1 MTFTYRY
8 SGWDGSQDLLQLDHE
23 DLMAEL
29 SDYLLAQGDVQSA
42 LRMLMQRGS
51 RNNPMLGLQE
61 LLQRLR
67 NQRQKTLDQYNM
79 SSLVDDI
86 RQELEQIL
94 QTEREGINRRVEE
107 ARRRLAQANEET
119 HRDPSPDREGGVRP
133 DALSPDREAGV
144 QGLGEEVLDPEAAQR
159 LADFLQ
165 QLAEQK
171 LEFLDH
177 LPENMGNALNALAH
191 YDFLD
196 PEAKRQYDE
205 LMEKLRQQVSQSMFD
220 QLQQGLNDMGTPQ
233 NKSLS
238 EMLHDLN
245 DLLRQKLEGQ
255 DTAQGFQDFLQKW
268 QQQLGDNPPSSLED
282 MLEGLRQRMRQ
293 MQNVMESLSSHQ
305 RSELESLLDNMMADM
320 NLRQEMADLA
330 EAINQLMPQERGQRH
345 PFRGDENLDL
355 QQAMHLMEQL
365 GQMEEL
371 EKALRRAQY
380 GEGVEHLDPERLRKL
395 LGEEEAQSLEA
406 LKSIAKELEQAG
418 YIRRDGDRLELTARG
433 MRKIGQKALRDI
445 FDRLKQDRFGNHPME
460 RRGPGTE
467 RLDEAKRYE
476 YGDPFFLDLQRTV
489 LNAVERGGPGVPV
502 SLDSKDFEVFRAEHQ
517 TQSSTV
523 LMLDLSWSMA
533 RRGSFYAAKKVI
545 LALHNLIHTQFPRDN
560 IYIVGFSTYAREL
573 KAEQLP
579 YITWDQAE
587 PYTNMQQGLM
597 ISQKLLSRH
606 KAGTKQILMISDGE
620 PTAHIERGQIFLG
633 YPPSPRTITETL
645 REVRRCTREGIVINV
660 FMLDKSYYLKE
671 FVDQLTK
678 INRGRAFYTSPETLG
693 QYVMVDYL
701 TGKKRRIA

>member
-1 MTFTYRY
+1 MFSYKY

-42 LRMLMQRGS
+42 LRMMMQRGS
-51 RNNPMLGLQE
+51 RNNPLLGLQE

-67 NQRQKTLDQYNM
+67 NKRQKTLDQYNM
-79 SSLVDDI
+79 ASLVDDI
-86 RQELEQIL
+86 RQELDEIL
-94 QTEREGINRRVEE
+94 KTEREGINRRVEE
-107 ARRRLAQANEET
+107 AQQRVQQAQAEQ
-119 HRDPSPDREGGVRP
+119 DPS
-133 DALSPDREAGV
+133 
-144 QGLGEEVLDPEAAQR
+144 LDPEAAQR
-159 LADFLQ
+159 LADFLK

-171 LEFLDH
+171 LEFLGS
-177 LPENMGNALNALAH
+177 LPENMGNQLSALSN
-191 YDFLD
+191 YDFLE

-205 LMEKLRQQVSQSMFD
+205 LMEKLRQQVSESMFD
-220 QLQQGLNDMGTPQ
+220 QLQQGLNQMGPQ
-233 NKSLS
+233 QTESLS
-238 EMLHDLN
+238 DMLHDLN

-255 DTAQGFQDFLQKW
+255 DTSQGFQDFLQKW
-268 QQQLGDNPPSSLED
+268 QQQLGDNPPSSLEQ
-282 MLEGLRQRMRQ
+282 MLEGLRQRMQQ

-305 RSELESLLDNMMADM
+305 RSELENLLDNMMSNMD
-320 NLRQEMADLA
+320 LQQEMAQLA
-330 EAINQLMPQERGQRH
+330 EALSQLMPQERGQRH
-345 PFRGDENLDL
+345 SFRGDEDVDL
-355 QQAMHLMEQL
+355 IQAMQLMEQL

-380 GEGVEHLDPERLRKL
+380 GEGVEHLDPEKLREL

-406 LKSIAKELEQAG
+406 LKNITKELEQAG
-418 YIRRDGDRLELTARG
+418 YIRREGDRLELTARG

-445 FDRLKQDRFGNHPME
+445 FDRLKEDRFGNHQAE

-467 RLDEAKRYE
+467 RTDEAKHYE
-476 YGDPFFLDLQRTV
+476 YGDPFFLDIQRTL

-502 SLDSKDFEVFRAEHQ
+502 SLEAKDFEVFRTEHQ

-573 KAEQLP
+573 KPDQLP

-701 TGKKRRIA
+701 TGKRRRIA

>member
-1 MTFTYRY
+1 MFTYRY

-42 LRMLMQRGS
+42 LRMMMQKGS

-67 NQRQKTLDQYNM
+67 NKRQKTLDQYDM
-79 SSLVDDI
+79 SSMVDDI
-86 RQELEQIL
+86 RRELDEVL
-94 QTEREGINRRVEE
+94 KTEREGINSRVEE
-107 ARRRLAQANEET
+107 AQQRAQRAGGEE
-119 HRDPSPDREGGVRP
+119 PSPDREGGVP
-133 DALSPDREAGV
+133 QD
-144 QGLGEEVLDPEAAQR
+144 LDPEAAQR
-159 LADFLQ
+159 LADFLKH
-165 QLAEQK
+165 LAEQK
-171 LEFLDH
+171 LEFLDN
-177 LPENMGNALNALAH
+177 LPENMGNQLTALSD
-191 YDFLD
+191 YDFLE
-196 PEAKRQYDE
+196 PEAKRQFDE
-205 LMEKLRQQVSQSMFD
+205 LMEKLREQVSKSMFD
-220 QLQQGLNDMGTPQ
+220 QMQQGLDQMGPQ
-233 NKSLS
+233 QTDSLS
-238 EMLHDLN
+238 DMLHDLN
-245 DLLRQKLEGQ
+245 DLLKEKLGGQ
-255 DTAQGFQDFLQKW
+255 DTSQGFQDFLQKW
-268 QQQLGDNPPSSLED
+268 QEQLGSNPPSSLEE
-282 MLEGLRQRMRQ
+282 MLEGLRQRMQQ
-293 MQNVMESLSSHQ
+293 MNNVMESLSSHQ
-305 RSELESLLDNMMADM
+305 RSELENLLDNMMGDM
-320 NLRQEMADLA
+320 NLRQEMAELA
-330 EAINQLMPQERGQRH
+330 QSLSELMPQDRGQRH
-345 PFRGDENLDL
+345 PFRGEENLDMV
-355 QQAMHLMEQL
+355 QAMKLMEQL
-365 GQMEEL
+365 GQMEDL

-380 GEGVEHLDPERLRKL
+380 GEGVDNIDPEKLRDL

-445 FDRLKQDRFGNHPME
+445 FDRLREDRFGNHQTE

-467 RLDEAKRYE
+467 RLDEGKQYE
-476 YGDPFFLDLQRTV
+476 YGDPFYLDLQRTL

-502 SLDSKDFEVFRAEHQ
+502 TLEPKDFEVFRTEHQ
-517 TQSSTV
+517 TESSTV

-573 KAEQLP
+573 KPDQLP

-606 KAGTKQILMISDGE
+606 KLGTKQILMISDGE

-701 TGKKRRIA
+701 TGKRRRIA